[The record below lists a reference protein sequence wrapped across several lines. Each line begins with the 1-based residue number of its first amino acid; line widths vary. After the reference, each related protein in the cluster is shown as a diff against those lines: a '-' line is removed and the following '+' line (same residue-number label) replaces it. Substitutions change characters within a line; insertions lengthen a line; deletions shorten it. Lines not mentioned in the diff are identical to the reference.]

1 MDDIRDVMVKIDI
14 NSSILE
20 RKIKRLARELD
31 DMADDRR
38 IIKGWTN
45 EEREDLE
52 KSIKADYSLM
62 DIFNRTI
69 TVNGTALNKKY
80 CSLFTDDA
88 ETQLA
93 NDIADYFNDDAKFP
107 VEKWY
112 VHFVVNDSFSYLNRG
127 LESKD
132 IYLGSKGRID
142 CIQTQFTKQE
152 VEDINPDYLL
162 FLEKVPDEELED

>member
-38 IIKGWTN
+38 IIKGWTD

-107 VEKWY
+107 DKKYY
-112 VHFVVNDSFSYLNRG
+112 VKLIRNNVNSYLNRVTTNNFCMASDC
-127 LESKD
+127 EPDK
-132 IYLGSKGRID
+132 IFQTEFTEQEIKAID
-142 CIQTQFTKQE
+142 PRYMAFAVP
-152 VEDINPDYLL
+152 VEDDN
-162 FLEKVPDEELED
+162 E

>member
-1 MDDIRDVMVKIDI
+1 MVKIDI

-107 VEKWY
+107 EEKWY
-112 VHFVVNDSFSYLNRG
+112 VHLIKDSSFSYLNLG
-127 LESKD
+127 LNGEKTY
-132 IYLGSKGRID
+132 IGGNPQTGNF
-142 CIQTQFTKQE
+142 QTQFTKKE
-152 VEDINPDYLL
+152 VEDINPNYIP
-162 FLEKVPDEELED
+162 FLEKVPVEESE